1 MKNTRFLARQ
11 EFFGLLLFDRQQHKY
26 VVPSDGAALEAARII
41 VEEERVPAAEE
52 LARRAGVGEAAA
64 RRTLAEAEKIS
75 LTPGNAAV
83 EVRQPRPGRLSAPLN
98 VYLDH
103 TSFCNLTCNYCYD
116 FVKLNGR
123 KRKLEIRIDEIVG
136 ILDQLREMGVF
147 RMDIAGG
154 EPLLWRDFLLSYLRE
169 ARARDI
175 SISITSNGTLL
186 DEELA
191 ELLIDQDL
199 KTITISIDGLDEET
213 NDASRGAGSFVK
225 ACEGVGHLVAAKRR
239 RSSPVHLAIK
249 NTFAPG
255 LDEEGAKG
263 FVLLGIRLGV
273 DKVKF
278 NPMRPAG
285 NAETWTHLM
294 SDPGRYYRTLDNIQ
308 KAIDAYGDQIEV
320 SGPMNPATCFGGRI
334 PHLRQWGCIAG
345 KELIAIDSVGNVR
358 PCSMMTE
365 YVLGN
370 VRERRLRDIYE
381 NSERN
386 IRLRE
391 ARDESC
397 DGCAVNAA
405 CGGGCRVRSLA
416 AGDMFRKDPLCP
428 VDAGVPVRIGTGPKW
443 AFEYLGLPH
452 SL

>member
-1 MKNTRFLARQ
+1 MTNERFLARE

-26 VVPSDGAALEAARII
+26 VVPTDGAALEATRII
-41 VEEERVPAAEE
+41 VDEGRVPTAEE
-52 LARRAGVGEAAA
+52 LAHRAGVGEGAA
-64 RRTLAEAEKIS
+64 RRALAEAEKIG
-75 LTPGNAAV
+75 LRPGNATV
-83 EVRQPRPGRLSAPLN
+83 EVRQPQPGRLSAPLN

-103 TSFCNLTCNYCYD
+103 TSFCNLTCGYCYD
-116 FVKLNGR
+116 FVKLDGR
-123 KRKLEIRIDEIVG
+123 KRKLEIGLSEVVA
-136 ILDQLREMGVF
+136 ILDQLREMGIF

-154 EPLLWRDFLLSYLRE
+154 EPLLWKEFFLSYLGE
-169 ARARDI
+169 ARARDL
-175 SISITSNGTLL
+175 SISVTSNGTLI

-191 ELLIDQDL
+191 ERLIDHDL
-199 KTITISIDGLDEET
+199 KTVTISVDGWNEET

-225 ACEGVGHLVAAKRR
+225 ACRGIGHLVAAKRR
-239 RSSPVHLAIK
+239 RNAPVHLAIK

-255 LDEEGAKG
+255 LDEEGAKS
-263 FVLLGIRLGV
+263 FVFLGIRLGV

-278 NPMRPAG
+278 NPMRPSG
-285 NAETWTHLM
+285 NAEKWTHLVN
-294 SDPGRYYRTLDNIQ
+294 DPQLYYRTLGNIQ

-334 PHLRQWGCIAG
+334 PYLSQWGCIAG

-365 YVLGN
+365 YILGN

-397 DGCAVNAA
+397 DGCQAHGA
-405 CGGGCRVRSLA
+405 CGGGCRVRSMA

-428 VDAGVPVRIGTGPKW
+428 VDAGVPVRIGTGTQW